1 MKIKKVFILSPIL
14 LITLLVGCTS
24 KVEETK
30 KPALFDTR
38 REALKAAKSFNC
50 TGAHK
55 MGNKWMPCKTH
66 DLHENAQDKHINKHN
81 HNHHNH

>member
-1 MKIKKVFILSPIL
+1 MNLKKAFIFSQFILISF
-14 LITLLVGCTS
+14 LVGCTS
-24 KVEETK
+24 KVEEK

-55 MGNKWMPCKTH
+55 MGDKWMPCSTH
-66 DLHENAQDKHINKHN
+66 ESHENSHKNN
-81 HNHHNH
+81 HTHKHHNH